1 MLRLSDPLVLPLV
14 AQPLRD
20 AVLALWSLDA
30 RLAEQARAGREPTL
44 RMIRLTW
51 WSEQLMAL
59 RPGVA
64 PAEPLLRTVAERLLA
79 QIEPSSLA
87 ALADGWMAEA
97 SEEPDDGERGAAL
110 FSLTAQIMG
119 GGDDAAVGAAGRGWA
134 MVDRALLAEQPDWA
148 TIAAKFDTVR
158 LHRLPRP
165 LAAIT
170 AVARRIARHGGVR
183 AAGREQW
190 LLFRVGLLGR

>member
-59 RPGVA
+59 RPGAA
-64 PAEPLLRTVAERLLA
+64 PAEPLLRTVAEVLLGR
-79 QIEPSSLA
+79 IEPARLA
-87 ALADGWMAEA
+87 ALAQTWMAEA
-97 SEEPDDGERGAAL
+97 GYEADDGERGAAL
-110 FSLTAQIMG
+110 FSLTAQIIG
-119 GGDDAAVGAAGRGWA
+119 EDDKPAVAAAGRGWA
-134 MVDRALLAEQPDWA
+134 MVDRALVTEQPDWA
-148 TIAAKFDTVR
+148 AIAAKFDTVR
-158 LHRLPRP
+158 PHCLPRP

-170 AVARRIARHGGVR
+170 AVAQRIARHGGVR